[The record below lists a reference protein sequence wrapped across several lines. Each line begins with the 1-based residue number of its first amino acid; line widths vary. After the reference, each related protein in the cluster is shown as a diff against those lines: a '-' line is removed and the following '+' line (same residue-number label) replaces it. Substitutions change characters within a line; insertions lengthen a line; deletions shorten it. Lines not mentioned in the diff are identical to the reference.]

1 MAGLGRG
8 LDALLSASRAKQL
21 RNAEQQADDMQQV
34 SAEMPGISGH
44 PEQQSSSEHMGHA
57 SAGMTMEIDVAH
69 LVTSRYQPRRMF
81 DDDSLDE
88 LAASIRSHG
97 LLEPLLVM
105 RCGDKYEIVCG
116 ERRFRASKLA
126 GLQRVPCLI
135 RDALAEEAYAIA
147 LIENIQRE
155 DLNPLELAG
164 ALQQMQ
170 QECGMTQEDLA
181 HTLGMSRSS
190 ITNYLRLNHLDEQ
203 VREALAERLIDMGHA
218 KVILGLNQEL
228 QTQAC
233 KEIIRKDL
241 SVRQTEIY
249 VRSLKSKTQDT
260 DENKAEKSSD
270 QFHEYERCLSSR
282 LQGARVKF
290 AATREDHGKITLSYT
305 SREQFDR
312 IIEVLGLQGST
323 HS

>member
-21 RNAEQQADDMQQV
+21 RDADLKADELQQV
-34 SAEMPGISGH
+34 SAELTGIAEYSG
-44 PEQQSSSEHMGHA
+44 QSSREHEAPA
-57 SAGMTMEIDVAH
+57 SAGLTMEIDVAH
-69 LVTSRYQPRRMF
+69 LITSRYQPRRMF

-88 LAASIRSHG
+88 LAASIRTHG

-105 RCGDKYEIVCG
+105 RSGDKYEIVCG

-181 HTLGMSRSS
+181 HTLGMSRST

-218 KVILGLNQEL
+218 KVILGLDPEQQSL
-228 QTQAC
+228 AC

-249 VRSLKSKTQDT
+249 VRTLKSKTT
-260 DENKAEKSSD
+260 GEGEVEAAKTAG
-270 QFHEYERCLSSR
+270 QFQEYEKTLSS
-282 LQGARVKF
+282 LLHGARVRF
-290 AATREDHGKITLSYT
+290 AATREDHGRITLSYT

-312 IIEVLGLQGST
+312 IMEILGLHGT
-323 HS
+323 PHS

>member
-21 RNAEQQADDMQQV
+21 RDADLQADEQQPV
-34 SAEMPGISGH
+34 SAELTGIADYSGQTS
-44 PEQQSSSEHMGHA
+44 PEHMA
-57 SAGMTMEIDVAH
+57 PAAVGMTMEIDVAH
-69 LVTSRYQPRRMF
+69 LITSRYQPRRMF

-88 LAASIRSHG
+88 LAASIRTHG

-105 RCGDKYEIVCG
+105 RSGDKYEIVCG

-181 HTLGMSRSS
+181 HTLGMSRST

-218 KVILGLNQEL
+218 KVILGLNPEQQSL
-228 QTQAC
+228 AC
-233 KEIIRKDL
+233 REIIRKDL
-241 SVRQTEIY
+241 SVRQTEMY
-249 VRSLKSKTQDT
+249 VRSLKSKGSGEGEVQT
-260 DENKAEKSSD
+260 DNTAG
-270 QFHEYERCLSSR
+270 QFHEYEKTLSS
-282 LQGARVKF
+282 LLHGARVRF
-290 AATREDHGKITLSYT
+290 AATREDHGRITLSYT
-305 SREQFDR
+305 TREQFDR
-312 IIEVLGLQGST
+312 IMEILGLQGAS
-323 HS
+323 HP

>member
-21 RNAEQQADDMQQV
+21 RDADLQPDEQQPV
-34 SAEMPGISGH
+34 SAELTGITDYSGQTS
-44 PEQQSSSEHMGHA
+44 PEHMA
-57 SAGMTMEIDVAH
+57 PTSAGLTMEIDVAH
-69 LVTSRYQPRRMF
+69 LITSRYQPRRMF

-88 LAASIRSHG
+88 LAASIRTHG

-105 RCGDKYEIVCG
+105 RSGDKYEIVCG

-181 HTLGMSRSS
+181 HTLGMSRST

-218 KVILGLNQEL
+218 KVILGLNPEQQSL
-228 QTQAC
+228 AC

-241 SVRQTEIY
+241 SVRQTEMY
-249 VRSLKSKTQDT
+249 VRSLKSKTTGEDEAQT
-260 DENKAEKSSD
+260 DNTAG
-270 QFHEYERCLSSR
+270 QFQEYEKTLSS
-282 LQGARVKF
+282 LLHGARVRF
-290 AATREDHGKITLSYT
+290 AATREDHGRITLSYT
-305 SREQFDR
+305 TREQFDR
-312 IIEVLGLQGST
+312 IMEILGLHGAS
-323 HS
+323 HP